1 VERVQSSDL
10 ESRSTAGTLAAG
22 PPRMWLNGKLVAPAE
37 ARLEFLTPAL
47 HYGVAAFEGI
57 RCYSTARGPAIFR
70 LEDHLERLLHSARVL
85 GWRELPFGLEELT
98 KGCRD
103 VVRASGFEE
112 CYIRPLI
119 WLAEGGWNLTVDAG
133 KAHAGIA
140 VWEWKA
146 YLGAAAL
153 EQGVRANVSTF
164 TRHHPNVMM
173 TKAKI
178 SGNYPNSVLAKTESL
193 RLGFDEAI
201 LLDAQGMVAECTG
214 ENIFVVRRGK
224 LVTPPPGAILEGI
237 TRDSVMTLARDLG
250 YEVVEQSIS
259 RDQLYIADE
268 VFVTGTAA
276 EVIGLRE
283 IDFRPIGSGRGTPV
297 TRALQQA
304 YHAAVRGEH
313 PRSASWLTFVG

>member
-1 VERVQSSDL
+1 VRTEARDGASSNAL
-10 ESRSTAGTLAAG
+10 G
-22 PPRMWLNGKLVAPAE
+22 PPRMWLNGRLVAPSE
-37 ARLEFLTPAL
+37 ARLDFLTPAL
-47 HYGVAAFEGI
+47 HYGIAAFEGI
-57 RCYSTARGPAIFR
+57 RCYRTARGPAIFR
-70 LEDHLERLLHSARVL
+70 LQDHLERLLHSALVL
-85 GWRELPFGLEELT
+85 GWRELPFDLAQLAQ
-98 KGCRD
+98 GCKE
-103 VVRASGFEE
+103 VVEASGFGE

-146 YLGAAAL
+146 YLGAAAQ
-153 EQGVRANVSTF
+153 EQGVRANISTF

-201 LLDAQGMVAECTG
+201 MLDAQGMVAECTG
-214 ENIFVVRRGK
+214 ENIFVVRKGR
-224 LVTPPPGAILEGI
+224 LITPPPGAILEGI
-237 TRDSVMTLARDLG
+237 TRDSIMTLARDLG
-250 YEVVEQSIS
+250 YPVIEQPIS
-259 RDQLYIADE
+259 RDQLYVSDE

-283 IDFRPIGSGRGTPV
+283 IDFRAIGSGTAPV
-297 TRALQQA
+297 TRRLQRE

-313 PRSASWLTFVG
+313 SRSAEWLTFLG